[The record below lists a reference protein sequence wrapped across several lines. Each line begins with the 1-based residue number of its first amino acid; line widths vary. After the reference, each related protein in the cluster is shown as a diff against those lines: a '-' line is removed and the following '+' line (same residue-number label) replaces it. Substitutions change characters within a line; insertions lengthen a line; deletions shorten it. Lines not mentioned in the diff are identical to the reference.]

1 MTILYII
8 LIVAMLAGNIVC
20 ILNIIWVMTSFSAN
34 AQAGFV
40 SSKDQSTQIV
50 DEALKELAK
59 ERAKTKSKVLCKD
72 FKPDA
77 INICEDKQR
86 NNTCYYVRASKGS
99 MALSCVKN

>member
-8 LIVAMLAGNIVC
+8 LIVAMLAGIIY

-40 SSKDQSTQIV
+40 SSKDQPTQIV

>member
-8 LIVAMLAGNIVC
+8 LIVAMLAGIIY